1 MASSSGLSFVLA
13 GGADTIVA
21 RATPAGRGALA
32 VVRVSGPG
40 CRSLAS
46 SIAPRLDFDRP
57 WCAQLVRLQD
67 EQDLGLERAVVIPYR
82 APRSYTGEDMME
94 IMVHGSPAL
103 VRQLEDAAVALGCR
117 PARPGEFTR
126 RAVANGKMDLV
137 QAEGVANLVAA
148 ETRWQLRV
156 ARAQLSGALSG
167 RLTAVRQTLLGLL
180 ARVEG
185 SLDWAEQGV
194 SFALEELLVKRQAVL
209 GMIDALVATARAG
222 ERVRD
227 GLRVVITGPPNAGKS
242 TLFNRLLERERAIV
256 SAHPGTTRDCLEAEI
271 EIAGMR
277 VIMIDTAGVA
287 EARDALEAEGVRRA
301 QAATAEANA
310 AIVVRAADAQRGD
323 EPEVP
328 ADVPCLRVLTKIDLV
343 PEARRAFESGW
354 SPVSLVTGEGW
365 PGVAERLD
373 TLVGEG
379 LDGLEG
385 GCVINLRQRTA
396 LEAARAEIAN
406 AALERPEIAAEAL
419 RAAAE
424 RLEEVTGRVT
434 SEDVVEAVFARFCIG
449 K

>member
-1 MASSSGLSFVLA
+1 MSFVLA

-32 VVRVSGPG
+32 VVRVSGPES
-40 CRSLAS
+40 RSLAS

-57 WCAQLVRLQD
+57 WCAQLVRVQD
-67 EQDLGLERAVVIPYR
+67 EQGLGLERAVVIPYR
-82 APRSYTGEDMME
+82 APRSYTGEDMVE
-94 IMVHGSPAL
+94 IMVHGSLAL
-103 VRQLEDAAVALGCR
+103 VRRLEDAAVALGCR

-148 ETRWQLRV
+148 ETRWQLKV
-156 ARAQLSGALSG
+156 ARAQLSGALSE
-167 RLTAVRQTLLGLL
+167 RLAAVRSALLGLL

-185 SLDWAEQGV
+185 SLDWGEQGV
-194 SFALEELLVKRQAVL
+194 NPAVEELLVRRQAVL
-209 GMIDALVATARAG
+209 GMIDALIATARAG

-227 GLRVVITGPPNAGKS
+227 GVRVVITGPPNAGKS

-256 SAHPGTTRDCLEAEI
+256 SPHPGTTRDCLEAEI

-277 VIMIDTAGVA
+277 VTLIDTAGVA
-287 EARDALEAEGVRRA
+287 DPRDALEAEGVRRA

-343 PEARRAFESGW
+343 PEGRRAFESGW

-379 LDGLEG
+379 LDVLEG
-385 GCVINLRQRTA
+385 GCVINLRQRLA
-396 LEAARAEIAN
+396 LEAARAEIAG
-406 AALERPEIAAEAL
+406 AVLERPEIAAEAL